1 MFGLFDDLLDMVD
14 DQSEF
19 WTGRPLRGGSRPST
33 HTKRPDP
40 NAQLRARVEA
50 LERAELERRRK
61 AAEHAAAKAQEEAQ
75 AAPKARQAELAA
87 AFWVLR
93 AALLAEEERLRA
105 AGNLAAADAKARE
118 IEEADA
124 AEIARLM
131 ALRGLEAMIAGEAA
145 PKPKKE
151 D

>member
-1 MFGLFDDLLDMVD
+1 MFGLFDDLLDLLD

-19 WTGRPLRGGSRPST
+19 WTGRPLLGGSRAPQA
-33 HTKRPDP
+33 KRPDP
-40 NAQLRARVEA
+40 NAHLRARVEA
-50 LERAELERRRK
+50 LERAELERRCK
-61 AAEHAAAKAQEEAQ
+61 AAEHAAAKAQEEA
-75 AAPKARQAELAA
+75 R
-87 AFWVLR
+87 
-93 AALLAEEERLRA
+93 
-105 AGNLAAADAKARE
+105 AADAKARE